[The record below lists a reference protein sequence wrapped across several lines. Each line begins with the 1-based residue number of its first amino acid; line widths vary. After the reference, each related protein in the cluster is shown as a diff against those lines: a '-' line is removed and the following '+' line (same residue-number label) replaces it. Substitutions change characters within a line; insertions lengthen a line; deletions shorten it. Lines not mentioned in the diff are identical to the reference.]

1 MDIAGSVWTGA
12 WADYRHREKE
22 SVYTCQCSCKL
33 LAPNVL
39 NFRFIWV
46 CWTDCTANQM
56 RSSFC
61 CFQLLH
67 LPFVTRQS
75 DAGWDGDQ
83 SEVRFKSSDA
93 HPTHLTAVPHGP
105 EPVTSHWQKKKKL
118 DLSVGWET
126 QLSPSPYDT
135 CQPRESHTEADWALP
150 AVWHYTDAIDTTSCW
165 GQHCGF
171 NQQIINKPK
180 ERGNIVKC
188 PSMCDF
194 DDCMHEIYHI
204 QT

>member
-22 SVYTCQCSCKL
+22 SVYTCQCSRKL

-39 NFRFIWV
+39 NFTSTWV
-46 CWTDCTANQM
+46 CRTDCTANQM
-56 RSSFC
+56 RRSFC

-105 EPVTSHWQKKKKL
+105 GPVTSHWQKCRPECGLRKTAVAVTLWHLSAEGVSHGGRLSSASCVTLYWCHRYNKL
-118 DLSVGWET
+118 LRPTLW
-126 QLSPSPYDT
+126 
-135 CQPRESHTEADWALP
+135 
-150 AVWHYTDAIDTTSCW
+150 I
-165 GQHCGF
+165 
-171 NQQIINKPK
+171 
-180 ERGNIVKC
+180 
-188 PSMCDF
+188 
-194 DDCMHEIYHI
+194 
-204 QT
+204 